1 MRPGIYS
8 HYGLKWEIEEVEMT
22 IRLLDWAY
30 DLSCGMRVP
39 TGFVF
44 LYLFTLVWML
54 VLPALLVA
62 DAIVVVARSLA
73 TSYRFR
79 EVRKFNRS
87 SR

>member
-1 MRPGIYS
+1 MEAKTSS
-8 HYGLKWEIEEVEMT
+8 HYCLKWEIREVEMT

-54 VLPALLVA
+54 MLPALLVA
-62 DAIVVVARSLA
+62 DAIVVVARNLA

-79 EVRKFNRS
+79 KVRKFNRS